1 MQTSTTQT
9 AVHNEATI
17 LVVEDDSLILQGIRD
32 ILELQNYRVTTA
44 TSGLEGLE
52 VLRHME
58 DAPDLIVSD
67 IMMPYMNG
75 YEFFKAVRQRP
86 NWTRIPFIFL
96 TAMGKKTDIRIGKML
111 GVDEYV
117 VKPFEAEDLIVTVTS
132 KLRRHRELNEVQQ
145 TQVSTIKRNILT
157 ILNHEFR
164 TPLTY
169 IVAYA
174 DMLNQDANDLSYE
187 EMKTFLS
194 GINAGA
200 DRLRRLI
207 ENFILLVE
215 LETGEAANTYQWRK
229 RKLTEYSIIVRD
241 AIQEIMPM
249 AHEKEVRVEMIPLP
263 PDLPVAIGDAQYLQ
277 TALIRLLDN
286 AIKFTLRPGEVVYI
300 SVSCTDNHVLFT
312 IEDHGRG
319 IAPHEQQ
326 EIFDIFYQI
335 NRHEYEDQ
343 GAGAGLPIVNRI
355 ALLHGGFVQV
365 ESELGRGSKFALCIP
380 TYEPLPSDVSGVG

>member
-1 MQTSTTQT
+1 MLSD
-9 AVHNEATI
+9 ATI
-17 LVVEDDSLILQGIRD
+17 LVVEDDALILQGIRD
-32 ILELQNYRVTTA
+32 ILELQNYAVTTA
-44 TSGLEGLE
+44 TSGLEGLD
-52 VLRHME
+52 VLRQME
-58 DAPDLIVSD
+58 SAPDLIISD

-75 YEFFKAVRQRP
+75 YEFFKAVRQKP
-86 NWTRIPFIFL
+86 NWMRIPFIFL
-96 TAMGKKTDIRIGKML
+96 TAMGKKSDVRLGKML

-117 VKPFEAEDLIVTVTS
+117 IKPFEAEDLIVTVAS
-132 KLRRHRELNEVQQ
+132 KLRRHRELFQVQQ

-174 DMLNQDANDLSYE
+174 DMLNRDADELSYK

-215 LETGEAANTYQWRK
+215 LETGEATTTFNWRK
-229 RKLTEYSIIVRD
+229 QKLNEYASIVENAVLEVMPI
-241 AIQEIMPM
+241 AQEKDLTI
-249 AHEKEVRVEMIPLP
+249 EMLPLP
-263 PDLPVAIGDAQYLQ
+263 LNLPVVVGDAQYLK

-286 AIKFTLRPGEVVYI
+286 AIKFSSRPREHILV
-300 SVSCTDNHVLFT
+300 SVDCTDTHIMFDVT
-312 IEDHGRG
+312 DHGRG
-319 IAPHEQQ
+319 IAPQEQQ

-355 ALLHGGFVQV
+355 ALLHGGFVHL
-365 ESELGRGSKFALCIP
+365 ESEIGRGSRFSLCIP
-380 TYEPLPSDVSGVG
+380 VFKPDTDTDNVSAASASQLTT